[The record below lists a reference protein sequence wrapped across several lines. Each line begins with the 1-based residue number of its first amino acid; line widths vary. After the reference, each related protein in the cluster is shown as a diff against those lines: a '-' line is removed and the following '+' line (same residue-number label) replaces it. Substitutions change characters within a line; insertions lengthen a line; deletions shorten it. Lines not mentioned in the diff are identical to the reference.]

1 MAADR
6 AELLRAAREALR
18 DELAGGRFAIL
29 PRRRGSPNGRPTAS
43 LAAAKAQAQAQP
55 APEPRTPNPE
65 PESGDVS
72 ERIRRFREARAAR
85 AAAGASAAKT
95 PAAKT
100 SAAEPG
106 IPARGITSTRD
117 MGVFG
122 TKPLTDP
129 KQPPQER
136 LAELAGLAEQ
146 CAQCTL
152 KATRNKMV
160 FGDGPP
166 QADLVFVGEAPGA
179 DEDASGI
186 PFVGR
191 AGQLLNKII
200 AAMGLKRQEVYICN
214 VLKCRPPGNRTPLP
228 GEAAQC
234 WPFLREQLELLRPKV
249 ICALGAPAA
258 RTLLDT
264 EEPIGRLRGAVHDYH
279 GVPLVATYHPAYLLR
294 SPGEKGKVWEDMKVV
309 LKLLGRPVPKV
320 KGAQ

>member
-1 MAADR
+1 MDADR
-6 AELLRAAREALR
+6 DELRRAAREALR

-29 PRRRGSPNGRPTAS
+29 PRRRGSGNGRPTAS
-43 LAAAKAQAQAQP
+43 SATGKAEAQAQP
-55 APEPRTPNPE
+55 DPEPRISNPE

-95 PAAKT
+95 

-106 IPARGITSTRD
+106 IIPARGITSTRD
-117 MGVFG
+117 LGVFG
-122 TKPLTDP
+122 TQPLTDP
-129 KQPPQER
+129 KKPPQER

-146 CAQCTL
+146 CAQCAL

-200 AAMGLKRQEVYICN
+200 AAMGLKRQEVYIGN

-234 WPFLREQLELLRPKV
+234 WPFLREQIELLRPKV
-249 ICALGAPAA
+249 LCALGTPAA

-294 SPGEKGKVWEDMKVV
+294 SPAEKAKVWEDMKVV
-309 LKLLGRPVPKV
+309 LKLLGRPVPKG
-320 KGAQ
+320 KGAAS